1 MFWCF
6 IMFRTRKIYKQLV
19 NWRLKMQSY
28 SFKMFFFFILLDDLF
43 ILARIEL
50 QKLSKYWKTEE
61 NYCISLWLWA
71 KIYLIDALNV
81 CRFEPKES
89 SVFFYLSTLNLDDGN
104 RTNGILT
111 QNYTSRWFERKKYEL
126 RSRNI
131 FATTISRG
139 IYIHIGFWR
148 AISFVF
154 IQLTAGIRLNFKN
167 TRCAVNL

>member
-19 NWRLKMQSY
+19 NWRLKMQSS
-28 SFKMFFFFILLDDLF
+28 SFKMFFFILLDDLF

-50 QKLSKYWKTEE
+50 QKLSKCWKTEE

-89 SVFFYLSTLNLDDGN
+89 SVFFYLFHFEL
-104 RTNGILT
+104 
-111 QNYTSRWFERKKYEL
+111 RWWKSNKRYFDTKLHISLIRKKEIRTPFKKYFCYNNKSWNIHPHWFL
-126 RSRNI
+126 TRDFVRIYSAHGRNKI
-131 FATTISRG
+131 K
-139 IYIHIGFWR
+139 
-148 AISFVF
+148 
-154 IQLTAGIRLNFKN
+154 L
-167 TRCAVNL
+167 

>member
-19 NWRLKMQSY
+19 NWRLKMQSS
-28 SFKMFFFFILLDDLF
+28 SFKMFFFILLDDLF

-89 SVFFYLSTLNLDDGN
+89 SVFFYLFHFEL
-104 RTNGILT
+104 
-111 QNYTSRWFERKKYEL
+111 RWWKSNKRYFDTKLHISLIRKKEIRTPFKKFFCYNNKSWNIHPHWFL
-126 RSRNI
+126 TRDFVRIYSAHGRNKI
-131 FATTISRG
+131 K
-139 IYIHIGFWR
+139 
-148 AISFVF
+148 
-154 IQLTAGIRLNFKN
+154 L
-167 TRCAVNL
+167 

>member
-19 NWRLKMQSY
+19 NWRLKMQSS
-28 SFKMFFFFILLDDLF
+28 SFKMFFFILLDDLF

-89 SVFFYLSTLNLDDGN
+89 SVFFYLFHFEL
-104 RTNGILT
+104 
-111 QNYTSRWFERKKYEL
+111 RWWKSNKRYFDTKLHISLIRKKEIRTPFKKYFCYNNKSWNIHPHWFL
-126 RSRNI
+126 TRDFVRIYSAHGRNKI
-131 FATTISRG
+131 K
-139 IYIHIGFWR
+139 
-148 AISFVF
+148 
-154 IQLTAGIRLNFKN
+154 L
-167 TRCAVNL
+167 